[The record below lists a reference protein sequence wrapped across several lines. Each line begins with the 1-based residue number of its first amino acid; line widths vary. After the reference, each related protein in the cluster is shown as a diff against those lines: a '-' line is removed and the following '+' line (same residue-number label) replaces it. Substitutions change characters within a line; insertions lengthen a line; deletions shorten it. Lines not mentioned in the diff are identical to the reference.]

1 MGTFTRKFINR
12 AISFGFGFLG
22 LYSFANPD
30 LERIWELHPAF
41 DQKDYA
47 FLSFYKVNENDYNEF
62 EKGIKGL
69 TRYLQR
75 KSGYGYTRLVRLVDM
90 DDQSDLL
97 SDYDYVGTQTWF
109 TPDLMKSALD
119 SSFSQKIIS
128 NIRMQNNFNSQL
140 FKIVVDDSSYTP

>member
-1 MGTFTRKFINR
+1 MSIFTVSFFNR
-12 AISFGFGFLG
+12 SLSFVTSFMCV
-22 LYSFANPD
+22 YAFANPD
-30 LERIWELHPAF
+30 LERIWEFHPAF

-62 EKGIKGL
+62 EKGIRGL

-75 KSGYGYTRLVRLVDM
+75 KPGYGYTRLVRLVDM
-90 DDQSDLL
+90 DDKSDIL
-97 SDYDYVGTQTWF
+97 SDYDYVGVQTWF
-109 TPDLMKSALD
+109 TPASMKRAMD

-128 NIRMQNNFNSQL
+128 NLKMKNDFNSQL